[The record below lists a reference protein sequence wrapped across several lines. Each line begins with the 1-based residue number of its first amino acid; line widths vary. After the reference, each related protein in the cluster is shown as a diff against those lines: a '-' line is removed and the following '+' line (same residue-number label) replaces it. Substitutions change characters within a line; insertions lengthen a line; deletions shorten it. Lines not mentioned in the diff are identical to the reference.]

1 MHPSFPFVEALENV
15 PTGHGAR
22 RVSYSV
28 LLVGI
33 CLNPEANKAEII
45 CCLNEWCVASLTA
58 STSEPR
64 EFLEQIKRNYPC

>member
-1 MHPSFPFVEALENV
+1 MHPYFPFVEALENV

-45 CCLNEWCVASLTA
+45 ASFTSLSMDVFSLT
-58 STSEPR
+58 SSVSEPR
-64 EFLEQIKRNYPC
+64 EFLEQIK